1 MNLIDKLI
9 TRGIIKKEDTD
20 LYEYSI
26 NILKSYI
33 FFTIIIIL
41 ANLFT
46 KNFKSTI
53 LFLIIFFS
61 LRKYCGGFHF
71 DHKLTCFLFSVV
83 LTILIPII
91 SNYLFMSSLNIIF
104 LQLVISI
111 LLICF
116 PIIEIPQKKLI
127 DTEKKH
133 YKLVS
138 IKILF
143 TLFIVNICCLYFKFY
158 KISIIFLISIILS
171 FFSVLF
177 GYFKYMRITK

>member
-9 TRGIIKKEDTD
+9 TRGIIRKEDTD

-91 SNYLFMSSLNIIF
+91 SF
-104 LQLVISI
+104 LCLVYI
-111 LLICF
+111 
-116 PIIEIPQKKLI
+116 
-127 DTEKKH
+127 
-133 YKLVS
+133 
-138 IKILF
+138 
-143 TLFIVNICCLYFKFY
+143 LYFY
-158 KISIIFLISIILS
+158 N
-171 FFSVLF
+171 
-177 GYFKYMRITK
+177 